1 MNLTKKSSYGLIAAM
16 ELAQTDASEPRSAG
30 HIAEQYELSVSFI
43 EKILHE
49 LRIAGLVGSKQ
60 GRGGGYYLARRP
72 SDISVR
78 DVLEALGESLDL
90 VGCLGTDGHCD
101 LTSFCPTQAAWRHID
116 VRFKRLLDS
125 LSLETLLTPNLTPP
139 NEERTSPST

>member
-16 ELAQTDASEPRSAG
+16 ELAQTDATAPRSAG
-30 HIAEQYELSVSFI
+30 TIAEQYELSVSFI

-49 LRIAGLVGSKQ
+49 LRTAGLVESKQ
-60 GRGGGYYLARRP
+60 GRYGGYYLARP
-72 SDISVR
+72 PAEISVR

-90 VGCLGTDGHCD
+90 VGCLGSEGRCA

-116 VRFKRLLDS
+116 VRFKHLLDS
-125 LSLETLLTPNLTPP
+125 LSLQTLLEPDLTPP
-139 NEERTSPST
+139 DEPKAP